1 MERGKGAII
10 RHSASFFLKSC
21 AGKSAPSQNRTVN
34 VPVNKPFN
42 LRQAQEHNIYF
53 GIVHRKKTVILIN
66 SHRGRQ
72 VERRFMNIINKKI
85 ELSDGRVIEIETGK
99 LAKQADGSVVV
110 KMGGTML
117 LACVTCAKDAKEDV
131 DFMPLQVDYKE
142 KFASAGRF
150 PGGFMKR
157 EGKASDAE
165 ILTAR
170 LVDRALRP
178 LFPEDFHA
186 EVYVTINLISAEKDI
201 QPDALAGLAA
211 SSALAVSD
219 IPFGGPISEVRVAR
233 IDGQLKIN
241 PGFSEMDKAD
251 IDLMVAAT
259 YDNIMMVE
267 GEMKEVSEADMLEAI
282 KFAHEEIKKHCKVQ
296 MELMEETGKTVKRT
310 YCHEEND
317 EELRKAVEAFCY
329 DRCYAIAKSGSAK
342 HERSDAFDALKEEFY
357 QTLPEED
364 REAKK
369 MMVERYYH
377 TVEKTAMRNL
387 ILDEGIRLDG
397 RKSDEVRPIWCEVG
411 YLPCAH
417 GSAIFTRGETQ
428 SLSTVTLGTKLDMK
442 ELDEVLVQ
450 GSEQFVLH
458 YNFPPFATGEAKAQR
473 GVGRRE
479 IGHGNL
485 AWRALKPMVPLAPEN
500 PYAVR
505 VVSDILES
513 NGSSSM
519 ATVCAGCLALMDAG
533 VKIRKPVAGVA
544 MGLITD
550 AERPNDRYAILTDIL
565 GDEDHLGDMDFKV
578 TGTKDGIT
586 ATQMDIKVDGLSYEV
601 LAKALEQARQGR
613 MHIMGE
619 MMKCISEPREDYKP
633 FVPRIIQIRVPG
645 EFIGAIIGKGG
656 EVIQKIQRETGTVV
670 TITED
675 NVNGVSEGIVD
686 IFGQDKESMDKALE
700 WINGIC
706 AVPEVGKVYHGKVVS
721 VLEFGA
727 FVEILP
733 GKEGLL
739 HISELDWGKTDKVE
753 DVINVGDE
761 VDVKLLEIDA
771 KTGKM
776 RLSRKALLDKPEG
789 YVEPERRPRPATGD
803 RGPRRNGGNGDDRRG
818 PRRDDRRMS
827 DERRNDRRDDRRAP
841 RRENKQP
848 RQENQLGDFMT
859 DAGFDAPD
867 YNDPDIF

>member
-1 MERGKGAII
+1 M
-10 RHSASFFLKSC
+10 
-21 AGKSAPSQNRTVN
+21 
-34 VPVNKPFN
+34 
-42 LRQAQEHNIYF
+42 NI
-53 GIVHRKKTVILIN
+53 VKKT
-66 SHRGRQ
+66 
-72 VERRFMNIINKKI
+72 I

-117 LACVTCAKDAKEDV
+117 LATVTCAKDAKEDV

-142 KFASAGRF
+142 KYASAGRF

-157 EGKASDAE
+157 EGKASDYE
-165 ILTAR
+165 ILIAR

-186 EVYVTINLISAEKDI
+186 EVFVNVNLISAEKDI

-211 SSALAVSD
+211 SAALAVSD
-219 IPFGGPISEVRVAR
+219 IPFDGPISEVRVAR
-233 IDGQLKIN
+233 IGGELKIN
-241 PGFSEMDKAD
+241 PNFSEMADAD
-251 IDLMVAAT
+251 IDIMVAAT

-267 GEMKEVSEADMLEAI
+267 GEMKEVSETDMLEAI

-296 MELMEETGKTVKRT
+296 MELSEAVGKTVKRT

-317 EELRKAVEAFCY
+317 EALRQAIQEFCY

-342 HERSDAFDALKEEFY
+342 HERSDAFEALKEEFY
-357 QTLPEED
+357 ATLPEEEQEEK
-364 REAKK
+364 R
-369 MMVERYYH
+369 MMIERYYH
-377 TVEKTAMRNL
+377 AVEKAAMRNM
-387 ILDEGIRLDG
+387 ILDEGVRLDG
-397 RKSDEVRPIWCEVG
+397 RDTTTVRPIWCETD

-442 ELDEVLVQ
+442 ERDEVLIQ
-450 GSEQFVLH
+450 ETDQFVLH
-458 YNFPPFATGEAKAQR
+458 YNFPPFSTGEARPQR

-485 AWRALKPMVPLAPEN
+485 AYRALKPMIPMAPEN

-533 VKIRKPVAGVA
+533 VKIKKPVAGVA

-550 AERPNDRYAILTDIL
+550 KDNPNERYAILTDIL

-586 ATQMDIKVDGLSYEV
+586 ATQMDIKVDGLSYDV

-613 MHIMGE
+613 LHIMGE
-619 MMKCISEPREDYKP
+619 MMKTISEPPAEYKE
-633 FVPRIIQIRVPG
+633 FVPRMVQVRVAG

-656 EVIQKIQRETGTVV
+656 ETIQKIQRETGTTI
-670 TITED
+670 TITEEQVD
-675 NVNGVSEGIVD
+675 GVSQGVVD
-686 IFGQDKESMDKALE
+686 IFGTDKESMDKALA
-700 WINGIC
+700 WIDGIT
-706 AVPEVGKVYHGKVVS
+706 AVPEVGTVYHGKVVS
-721 VLEFGA
+721 ILEFGA

-739 HISELDWGKTDKVE
+739 HISEIDWNKTEKVE
-753 DVINVGDE
+753 DVLKVGDE
-761 VDVKLLEIDA
+761 VDVKLLEIDE
-771 KTGKM
+771 KNGKM
-776 RLSRKALLDKPEG
+776 RLSRKALIEKPEG
-789 YVEPERRPRPATGD
+789 YVEPERKPRGD
-803 RGPRRNGGNGDDRRG
+803 RGPRRENGNGPRRDDRRGDRG
-818 PRRDDRRMS
+818 PRRDDRGPRG
-827 DERRNDRRDDRRAP
+827 P
-841 RRENKQP
+841 RRERP
-848 RQENQLGDFMT
+848 AE
-859 DAGFDAPD
+859 APEQ
-867 YNDPDIF
+867 NNEPEMF

>member
-1 MERGKGAII
+1 
-10 RHSASFFLKSC
+10 
-21 AGKSAPSQNRTVN
+21 
-34 VPVNKPFN
+34 
-42 LRQAQEHNIYF
+42 
-53 GIVHRKKTVILIN
+53 
-66 SHRGRQ
+66 
-72 VERRFMNIINKKI
+72 MNIINKKI
-85 ELSDGRVIEIETGK
+85 ELSDGRIIEIETGK
-99 LAKQADGSVVV
+99 LAKQADGAVVV

-117 LACVTCAKDAKEDV
+117 LATVTAAKDAKDDV

-142 KFASAGRF
+142 KFYAAGRF

-157 EGKASDAE
+157 EGKATDAE

-186 EVYVTINLISAEKDI
+186 EVYVQVNLISAEKDI

-211 SSALAVSD
+211 SAALAVSD
-219 IPFGGPISEVRVAR
+219 IPFGGPISEVRVVR
-233 IDGQLKIN
+233 IDGQFKIN
-241 PGFSEMDKAD
+241 PNFSEMENAD
-251 IDLMVAAT
+251 MDLMVAAT

-267 GEMKEVSEADMLEAI
+267 GEMKEVSETDMLEAI

-296 MELMEETGKTVKRT
+296 MELTEECGKTVKRT
-310 YCHEEND
+310 YCHEVND
-317 EELRKAVEAFCY
+317 EELKKAVEAFCY
-329 DRCYAIAKSGSAK
+329 DKCYAVAKSGQDK
-342 HERSDAFDALKEEFY
+342 HARSDAFDAIKEEFM
-357 QTLPEED
+357 QTIPEEE
-364 REAKK
+364 REDKQ
-369 MMVERYYH
+369 MMVDRYYH
-377 TVEKTAMRNL
+377 AVEKAAMRNL
-387 ILDEGIRLDG
+387 ILDEGQRLDG
-397 RKSDEVRPIWCEVG
+397 RKTNEVRPIWCEVG

-428 SLSTVTLGTKLDMK
+428 SLATVTLGTKMDMK

-450 GSEQFVLH
+450 GTSQFVLH

-485 AWRALKPMVPLAPEN
+485 AWRALKPVVPMAPEN
-500 PYAVR
+500 PYAIR

-519 ATVCAGCLALMDAG
+519 ASVCGGCLALMDAG
-533 VKIRKPVAGVA
+533 VKISKPVAGVA

-550 AERPNDRYAILTDIL
+550 AEKPNDRYAILTDIL

-586 ATQMDIKVDGLSYEV
+586 ATHMDIKVDGLSYEV

-619 MMKCISEPREDYKP
+619 MLKTISEPREDYKP

-670 TITED
+670 TITEEQ
-675 NVNGVSEGIVD
+675 NNGVSEGVVD
-686 IFGQDKESMDKALE
+686 IFGDNKEAMDKALS

-706 AVPEVGKVYHGKVVS
+706 AVPEVGATYHGKVVS
-721 VLEFGA
+721 ILEFGA

-739 HISELDWGKTDKVE
+739 HISELDWKKTDKVE
-753 DVINVGDE
+753 DVLSVGDE

-776 RLSRKALLDKPEG
+776 RLSRRALLEKPEG
-789 YVEPERRPRPATGD
+789 YVEPERKPRSSSD
-803 RGPRRNGGNGDDRRG
+803 KPRRDSDRRDNKA
-818 PRRDDRRMS
+818 PRRDDRRG
-827 DERRNDRRDDRRAP
+827 DRRDSKGP
-841 RRENKQP
+841 RREF
-848 RQENQLGDFMT
+848 RQ
-859 DAGFDAPD
+859 DAPKTEEETP
-867 YNDPDIF
+867 NTESEMF

>member
-1 MERGKGAII
+1 
-10 RHSASFFLKSC
+10 
-21 AGKSAPSQNRTVN
+21 
-34 VPVNKPFN
+34 
-42 LRQAQEHNIYF
+42 
-53 GIVHRKKTVILIN
+53 
-66 SHRGRQ
+66 
-72 VERRFMNIINKKI
+72 MNIINKKI
-85 ELSDGRVIEIETGK
+85 ELSDGRTIEIETGK

-110 KMGGTML
+110 RMGGTML

-157 EGKASDAE
+157 EGKASDSE

-211 SSALAVSD
+211 SAALAVSD

-233 IDGQLKIN
+233 INGEFKIN
-241 PGFSEMDKAD
+241 PNFSEMENAD
-251 IDLMVAAT
+251 LDIMVAAT

-267 GEMKEVSEADMLEAI
+267 GEMKEVSEAEMLAAI

-296 MELMEETGKTVKRT
+296 MELMEETGKTQKRA

-377 TVEKTAMRNL
+377 AVEKAAMRNL

-397 RKSDEVRPIWCEVG
+397 RSSTQIRPIWCETD

-450 GSEQFVLH
+450 KTEQFVLH

-533 VKIRKPVAGVA
+533 VKIKKPVAGIA

-550 AERPNDRYAILTDIL
+550 EKNPNDRYAILSDIL

-601 LAKALEQARQGR
+601 LEKALEQARQGR
-613 MHIMGE
+613 LHIMGE
-619 MMKCISEPREDYKP
+619 MMKCISEPRADYKP
-633 FVPRIIQIRVPG
+633 FVPRIIQITIPG
-645 EFIGAIIGKGG
+645 DCIGAVIGKGG
-656 EVIQKIQRETGTVV
+656 EVIQKIQRETGT
-670 TITED
+670 TITINEE
-675 NVNGVSEGIVD
+675 NGQGIVD
-686 IFGQDKESMDKALE
+686 IFGESKDAMDKALE

-706 AVPEVGKVYHGKVVS
+706 AVPEVGAIYHGKVVS
-721 VLEFGA
+721 ILEFGA

-753 DVINVGDE
+753 DVVNIGDE
-761 VDVKLLEIDA
+761 VDVKLLEIDE

-776 RLSRKALLDKPEG
+776 RLSRKALIEKPEG
-789 YVEPERRPRPATGD
+789 YVEPERRPRQ
-803 RGPRRNGGNGDDRRG
+803 GGA
-818 PRRDDRRMS
+818 
-827 DERRNDRRDDRRAP
+827 DRRDDRKSGSGRNDRRSGERRGRAP
-841 RRENKQP
+841 RRDN
-848 RQENQLGDFMT
+848 GDHKNLRMNFQY
-859 DAGFDAPD
+859 F
-867 YNDPDIF
+867 NRRFILIFLSLPGKIFFT

>member
-1 MERGKGAII
+1 
-10 RHSASFFLKSC
+10 
-21 AGKSAPSQNRTVN
+21 
-34 VPVNKPFN
+34 
-42 LRQAQEHNIYF
+42 
-53 GIVHRKKTVILIN
+53 
-66 SHRGRQ
+66 
-72 VERRFMNIINKKI
+72 MNIINKKI
-85 ELSDGRVIEIETGK
+85 ELSDGRIIEIETGK
-99 LAKQADGSVVV
+99 LAKQADGAVVV

-117 LACVTCAKDAKEDV
+117 LATVTAAKDAKDDV

-142 KFASAGRF
+142 KFYAAGRF

-157 EGKASDAE
+157 EGKATDAE

-186 EVYVTINLISAEKDI
+186 EVYVQVNLISAEKDI

-211 SSALAVSD
+211 SAALAVSD
-219 IPFGGPISEVRVAR
+219 IPFGGPISEVRVVR
-233 IDGQLKIN
+233 IDGQFKIN
-241 PGFSEMDKAD
+241 PNFSEMENAD
-251 IDLMVAAT
+251 MDLMVAAT

-296 MELMEETGKTVKRT
+296 MELTEECGKTVKRT
-310 YCHEEND
+310 YCHEVND
-317 EELRKAVEAFCY
+317 EELKKAVEAFCY
-329 DRCYAIAKSGSAK
+329 DKCYAVAKSGQDK
-342 HERSDAFDALKEEFY
+342 HARSDAFDAIKEEFM
-357 QTLPEED
+357 QTIPEEE
-364 REAKK
+364 REDKQ
-369 MMVERYYH
+369 MMVDRYYH
-377 TVEKTAMRNL
+377 AVEKAAMRNL
-387 ILDEGIRLDG
+387 ILDEGQRLDG
-397 RKSDEVRPIWCEVG
+397 RKTNEVRPIWCEVG

-428 SLSTVTLGTKLDMK
+428 SLATVTLGTKMDMK

-450 GSEQFVLH
+450 GTSQFVLH

-485 AWRALKPMVPLAPEN
+485 AWRALKPVVPVAPEN
-500 PYAVR
+500 PYAIR

-519 ATVCAGCLALMDAG
+519 ASVCGGCLALMDAG
-533 VKIRKPVAGVA
+533 VKISKPVAGVA

-550 AERPNDRYAILTDIL
+550 AEKPNDRYAILTDIL

-619 MMKCISEPREDYKP
+619 MLKTISEPREDYKP

-670 TITED
+670 TITEEQ
-675 NVNGVSEGIVD
+675 NNGVSEGVVD
-686 IFGQDKESMDKALE
+686 IFGDNKEAMDKALS

-706 AVPEVGKVYHGKVVS
+706 AVPEVGATYHGKVVS
-721 VLEFGA
+721 ILEFGA

-739 HISELDWGKTDKVE
+739 HISELDWKKTDKVE
-753 DVINVGDE
+753 DVLSVGDE

-776 RLSRKALLDKPEG
+776 RLSRRALLEKPEG
-789 YVEPERRPRPATGD
+789 YVEPERKPRSSSD
-803 RGPRRNGGNGDDRRG
+803 KPRRDSDRRDNKA
-818 PRRDDRRMS
+818 PRRDDRRG
-827 DERRNDRRDDRRAP
+827 DRRDNRGP
-841 RRENKQP
+841 RREF
-848 RQENQLGDFMT
+848 RQ
-859 DAGFDAPD
+859 DAPKTEEETPNTESD
-867 YNDPDIF
+867 MF